1 MCRGQEAGGKVGSE
15 NSQVDGAEIKVASW
29 AELTGRAGARGLGH
43 QAEEQVFPP
52 KGFWEP

>member
-1 MCRGQEAGGKVGSE
+1 MGSE

-29 AELTGRAGARGLGH
+29 AELTGRAGAGGLGH

-52 KGFWEP
+52 KGSWEP